1 MKKTSLLLKI
11 LNTDMAINEDNKEFR
26 KFGTAC
32 KDIEHAIG
40 KAIRIEYKGKYASKV
55 SISKKDPFFLFVEI
69 SNRFENYKPK
79 DIKVVNIQTNSGDGN
94 FKYYLLQEEG
104 IDLEAFITQTI
115 KDLNV
120 AKIFTE
126 GLDKTRQIAD
136 LRRDRIEM
144 IFLATQLLWRSL
156 AHKNVRLI
164 VYKGSLKIHVGSNL
178 LTVDSHGN
186 INTKSPYWID
196 NSEEF
201 ERVRKIV
208 RKALFL

>member
-11 LNTDMAINEDNKEFR
+11 LNTDIAINEDNKEIR

-32 KDIEHAIG
+32 KDLERSIG
-40 KAIRIEYKGKYASKV
+40 RAIRLEYKGKYASRI
-55 SISKKDPFFLFVEI
+55 SISKKDPFFLFIEV
-69 SNRFENYKPK
+69 SNRFEGNKSKEVKIVSIETPK
-79 DIKVVNIQTNSGDGN
+79 ENGS

-104 IDLEAFITQTI
+104 VDIEGFITKTI
-115 KDLNV
+115 KELNV
-120 AKIFTE
+120 INIFNS
-126 GLDKTRQIAD
+126 GLDKTRDVAD

-186 INTKSPYWID
+186 INTKSPHWID

>member
-11 LNTDMAINEDNKEFR
+11 LNTDIAINEDNKGLR
-26 KFGTAC
+26 KFCSIC
-32 KDIEHAIG
+32 KDIEYAIG
-40 KAIRIEYKGKYASKV
+40 KAIRIEYMGKYASKV
-55 SISKKDPFFLFVEI
+55 SISKKDPLFLFVEI
-69 SNRFENYKPK
+69 SNRFENYKLK
-79 DIKVVNIQTNSGDGN
+79 DIKVVNIQAHNGEGN

-104 IDLEAFITQTI
+104 IDLEAFVTQTI

-120 AKIFTE
+120 AKIFTG

-186 INTKSPYWID
+186 INTKSPHWID
-196 NSEEF
+196 NPDEF

-208 RKALFL
+208 RKVLFL

>member
-11 LNTDMAINEDNKEFR
+11 LNTDIAINEDNKEIR

-32 KDIEHAIG
+32 KDLEHSIG
-40 KAIRIEYKGKYASKV
+40 RAIRLEYKGKYASRI
-55 SISKKDPFFLFVEI
+55 SISKKDPFFLFIEV
-69 SNRFENYKPK
+69 SNRFEGNKSKEVKIVSIETPK
-79 DIKVVNIQTNSGDGN
+79 ENGS

-104 IDLEAFITQTI
+104 VDIEGFITKTI
-115 KDLNV
+115 KELNV
-120 AKIFTE
+120 INIFNS
-126 GLDKTRQIAD
+126 GLDKTRDVAE

-156 AHKNVRLI
+156 AHKNIRLI

-186 INTKSPYWID
+186 INTKSPHWID

>member
-11 LNTDMAINEDNKEFR
+11 LNTDIAINEDNKEIR

-32 KDIEHAIG
+32 KDLEHSIG
-40 KAIRIEYKGKYASKV
+40 RAIRLEYKGKYASRI
-55 SISKKDPFFLFVEI
+55 SISKKDPFFLFIEV
-69 SNRFENYKPK
+69 SNRFEGNKSKEVKIVSIETPK
-79 DIKVVNIQTNSGDGN
+79 ENGS

-104 IDLEAFITQTI
+104 VDIEGFITKTI
-115 KDLNV
+115 KELNV
-120 AKIFTE
+120 INIFNS
-126 GLDKTRQIAD
+126 GLDKTRDVAE

-144 IFLATQLLWRSL
+144 IFLATQLLWRML
-156 AHKNVRLI
+156 AHKNIRLI

-186 INTKSPYWID
+186 INTKSPHWID

-201 ERVRKIV
+201 ERVRKIA
-208 RKALFL
+208 RKALFV

>member
-11 LNTDMAINEDNKEFR
+11 LNTDIAINEDNKEIR

-32 KDIEHAIG
+32 KDLERSIG
-40 KAIRIEYKGKYASKV
+40 RAIRLEYKGKYASRI
-55 SISKKDPFFLFVEI
+55 SISKKDPFFLFIEV
-69 SNRFENYKPK
+69 SNRFEGNKSKEVKIVSIETPK
-79 DIKVVNIQTNSGDGN
+79 ENGS

-104 IDLEAFITQTI
+104 VDIEGFITKTI
-115 KDLNV
+115 KELNV
-120 AKIFTE
+120 INIFNS
-126 GLDKTRQIAD
+126 GLDKTRDVAE

-144 IFLATQLLWRSL
+144 IFLATQLLWRML
-156 AHKNVRLI
+156 AHKNIRLI

-186 INTKSPYWID
+186 INTKSPHWID